1 MQAALVM
8 TVTSSMSPSASL
20 AKSKK
25 NCASH
30 TLVNTCS
37 AAAASKGPNALVTV
51 LSSPKTSMLP
61 DY

>member
-51 LSSPKTSMLP
+51 P
-61 DY
+61 